1 MLRNPLL
8 HHARNRGCKE
18 GALTMNACIHG
29 EVCRAYIDKF
39 STTEKHWWGTR
50 RNPCILSATC
60 PNNCKFYEPE
70 KQKGLHFKKR
80 T

>member
-8 HHARNRGCKE
+8 YHARNHGRE

-29 EVCRAYIDKF
+29 EVCRAYLDKF
-39 STTEKHWWGTR
+39 SITEKHWWGTR
-50 RNPCILSATC
+50 RNPCILSVTC

-70 KQKGLHFKKR
+70 KQKGLHFKDR